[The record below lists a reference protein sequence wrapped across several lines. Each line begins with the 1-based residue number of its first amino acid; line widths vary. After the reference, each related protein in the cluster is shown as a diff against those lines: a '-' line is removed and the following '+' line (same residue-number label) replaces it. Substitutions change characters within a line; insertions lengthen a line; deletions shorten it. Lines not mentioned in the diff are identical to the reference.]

1 MQIIY
6 NLLQNDVYYSF
17 VFTPSTAEEFS
28 NAYLESTARNV
39 LEVTSNSHNTEDLT
53 VLFNETCTNILY
65 NHLISLANI
74 LLAPLKP
81 KVFKSN
87 SHPWF
92 NHHTRVLRWVCHKAE
107 RQIGYKFSSRFLG
120 TACLFYQCAV
130 KTAKIEYF
138 SDLISKNVHDPK
150 LLFNTLIKWSIP
162 RNHHFLMLTLF

>member
-17 VFTPSTAEEFS
+17 VLTPSTAEEFS

-92 NHHTRVLRWVCHKAE
+92 NHHTHVLRWVCHKAE
-107 RQIGYKFSSRFLG
+107 RQIGYKFPRRFLR
-120 TACLFYQCAV
+120 TAC
-130 KTAKIEYF
+130 
-138 SDLISKNVHDPK
+138 
-150 LLFNTLIKWSIP
+150 WSISVLLKQP
-162 RNHHFLMLTLF
+162 KFNIEIAYHCYVDDTQLYVPLHS